1 MKDQESYYMIIPA
14 SVWNSKELSPNA
26 KLLYGHITVLAN
38 KNGFAYCSNAYL
50 ARVLDAKI
58 PSVKTWLK
66 QLEELGVISR
76 EVQYKQDSKEVEMRK
91 IYIVNPNILASI
103 PRDTSLYT
111 DKYQSSIPEDPDNST
126 RINSTSINRTR
137 NNNKITLKPETLK
150 DLKAGN
156 KEALFFVD
164 EDDIKNPTIEQQKAL
179 IVANEILNK
188 QF

>member
-14 SVWNSKELSPNA
+14 SVWNSKKLSPNA

-66 QLEELGVISR
+66 QLEDLNVISR

-103 PRDTSLYT
+103 PTDTSVYT
-111 DKYQSSIPEDPDNST
+111 EKYQSSIPKDPDNST
-126 RINSTSINRTR
+126 RVNSTSINRTS
-137 NNNKITLKPETLK
+137 NNNKITLKNETLK
-150 DLKAGN
+150 DLKAGSQ
-156 KEALFFVD
+156 EALFSVD
-164 EDDIKNPTIEQQKAL
+164 EDVKKEKSRDQLLVDQL
-179 IVANEILNK
+179 I
-188 QF
+188 F